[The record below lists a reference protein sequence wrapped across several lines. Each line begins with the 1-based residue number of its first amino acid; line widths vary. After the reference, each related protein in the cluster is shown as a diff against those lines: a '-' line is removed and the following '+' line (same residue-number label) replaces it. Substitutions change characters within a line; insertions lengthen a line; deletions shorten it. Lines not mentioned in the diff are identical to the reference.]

1 MHINMHSENDTPV
14 IDVEGPISSHDV
26 KVLRQSIEEW
36 FDYADEII
44 VGMRNLSASEHALVR
59 ILATARERAGGGQ
72 VRCRWYEPEYLHTTI
87 NVHDAQAEF
96 SYR

>member
-14 IDVEGPISSHDV
+14 IDVEGPISSNDV

-36 FDYADEII
+36 FDYADEIV
-44 VGMRNLSASEHALVR
+44 VGMRNLSTSEHALVR
-59 ILATARERAGGGQ
+59 ILATAREHAGGGQ
-72 VRCRWYEPEYLHTTI
+72 VRCRWYEPESLHTPPI
-87 NVHDAQAEF
+87 EHDAHAEF

>member
-26 KVLRQSIEEW
+26 GVLRQSIEEW

-59 ILATARERAGGGQ
+59 ILATARERAGGGR
-72 VRCRWYEPEYLHTTI
+72 VRCRWYGPEYQHEPLD
-87 NVHDAQAEF
+87 VRDAQAEF
-96 SYR
+96 SFR

>member
-26 KVLRQSIEEW
+26 RVLRQSIEEW
-36 FDYADEII
+36 FDYADEIV

-59 ILATARERAGGGQ
+59 ILATARERSGGGQ
-72 VRCRWYEPEYLHTTI
+72 VRCRWYEPEYLRSPMS
-87 NVHDAQAEF
+87 VHEARAELSF
-96 SYR
+96 R